1 MIANPSSLII
11 SLLHLILKS
20 IPNRAERITVLNC
33 KWNRVNQ
40 LKFITAH
47 SALKTWRCYAIT
59 LCCFVFSFLLLHE
72 EPNHAHL
79 RAVYSNQEQFLV
91 IPSTGSCFLQPW
103 GPLLWLLHCA
113 SCLHFQPCSPEHC
126 PVHTKSSV
134 NICWTNDAPQTEL
147 SS

>member
-1 MIANPSSLII
+1 MAPKTGQRSPLCHFPYRKASPGREIALVLGAGTHTRILSENTQCCNNGFD

-79 RAVYSNQEQFLV
+79 GAVYSNQEQFLV
-91 IPSTGSCFLQPW
+91 IPSTGSCFLQP
-103 GPLLWLLHCA
+103 
-113 SCLHFQPCSPEHC
+113 
-126 PVHTKSSV
+126 
-134 NICWTNDAPQTEL
+134 
-147 SS
+147 